1 MGLNMSQL
9 QKLYKPLS
17 HNNEKTDEITA
28 KIKEYLSVKT
38 PNCHFTKQHQE
49 IIEVLFSYSPYLSS
63 IALRDTEFT
72 AALIF
77 NGVDNALSTIFTKI
91 NRSFSAD
98 IKITEL
104 MEKLRELK
112 GQIALTCALADLTSK
127 WPLHQITETLSN
139 FAATTLH
146 ISLTFLL
153 YREVKKGNIAL
164 PLPDSNRLEPS
175 ICNDCGFFLLGMGKL
190 GANEL
195 NYSSDI
201 DLIALYNPEKIDYLG
216 KKTIGH
222 FFVGI
227 TQELMQIIERRTM
240 HGYVFRTDLRLRPDP
255 GSTPVAIS
263 ILAAETYYHTVAA
276 NWERSAMI
284 KAMPIAGDIKEGK
297 AYMASLSS
305 WIWRRSMDFAAIQ
318 DIAAIKNHLNQ
329 HYKQT
334 DKEFAGFDVKLGRGG
349 IREIEF
355 FAQINQLL
363 YGGRHPALRVR
374 GTLETLHTLVDEGLL
389 SANICQKLSVSY
401 EFLRTLEHRLQMV
414 NDEQTHIIPTD
425 MGAVSNIAGFMGFET
440 SELLKT
446 ALKNHTDYV
455 HEVYQNLL
463 PNETNENQRSFS
475 QGQIEQK
482 FNELGYT
489 SAKDMMNITASW
501 RSAKYRAL
509 RTNRSQKLL
518 EECIPTL
525 IEAFAATS
533 NPDSALSR
541 FDIFLSKLPAG
552 VQLFALFQANPS
564 LFALMARVM
573 GLAPALAETLAKKPL
588 LWELL
593 LEPNFFEPIENKT
606 LLTDHLKNMI
616 ARARDYQD
624 ILDMVRQ
631 FAEEYKFRIGV
642 QLLESIATADEC
654 MKSLALI
661 ADVTLEL
668 LVPEVEREF
677 ETRYGQFNNAGIAI
691 LAMGKYGGHELTHT
705 SDLDI
710 VFLYYVDDMK
720 SYSNGGR
727 SLGPSQ
733 YYSRLG
739 QNIITSITALTA
751 EGRLFEVDT
760 RLRPSGN
767 QGPLVV
773 TLDTFHDYY
782 SKDAWT
788 WEHMALTRARVIKEP
803 EHFSGELISEIRK
816 ILTNKRDQKSLVTAV
831 SDMRQKL
838 NNANKTDNPWA
849 LKHIRGGL
857 IDIEFICQ
865 YLLLKEGE
873 KHYDIFASN
882 MDTAFENLAAK
893 SLLEPVIGQDLIN
906 ARHLMQNVQSI
917 LRLCMGDK
925 PTDEIS
931 FSPGLKEILCRS
943 TKYGH
948 FEDLKENLL
957 NIQAKIYKHFE
968 VLIDIPAKRVKDD
981 NAD

>member
-1 MGLNMSQL
+1 MSLNHNI
-9 QKLYKPLS
+9 YKPIPQYT
-17 HNNEKTDEITA
+17 EKTDEIA
-28 KIKEYLSVKT
+28 AQLKQSLSPSGKDEKISDEMRNSIGT
-38 PNCHFTKQHQE
+38 MFG
-49 IIEVLFSYSPYLSS
+49 YSPYLSS
-63 IALRDTEFT
+63 IALKNIDFICN
-72 AALIF
+72 L
-77 NGVDNALSTIFTKI
+77 FTKGPNEGI
-91 NRSFSAD
+91 KEVFAHIEAPLSSAID
-98 IKITEL
+98 IAEL
-104 MEKLRELK
+104 MEQLRVGKAML
-112 GQIALTCALADLTSK
+112 ALTCAYADLNCI
-127 WPLHQITETLSN
+127 WPLTRTTQALSQ
-139 FAATTLH
+139 FASKALN
-146 ISLTFLL
+146 IALAFLL
-153 YREVKKGNIAL
+153 TREVRKGNIETPAL
-164 PLPDSNRLEPS
+164 STSSTDIINPS
-175 ICNDCGFFLLGMGKL
+175 ICDDCGFFILGMGKL

-201 DLIALYNPEKIDYLG
+201 DLIALYNPEKIKYLG

-227 TQELMQIIERRTM
+227 TQELMQIMERRTM

-255 GSTPVAIS
+255 GSTPPAIS
-263 ILAAETYYHTVAA
+263 IIAAETYYHTVAV

-284 KAMPIAGDIKEGK
+284 KASPIAGDTKEGK
-297 AYMASLSS
+297 AYLDNLSS

-329 HYKQT
+329 HYEQS
-334 DKEFAGFDVKLGRGG
+334 DKDFAGFDVKLGRGG

-363 YGGRHPALRVR
+363 YGGRHPVVRRR
-374 GTLETLHTLVDEGLL
+374 GTIETLHTLVEEGLL
-389 SANICQKLSVSY
+389 DTNICARLSVAY

-414 NDEQTHIIPTD
+414 NDEQTHTIPAD
-425 MGAVSNIAGFMGFET
+425 SEAIQHIAHFMGYTNPE
-440 SELLKT
+440 
-446 ALKNHTDYV
+446 ALKSALHSHTNYV
-455 HEVYQNLL
+455 NEVYQNLL
-463 PNETNENQRSFS
+463 PNEANENPIGFS
-475 QGQIEQK
+475 QGQIEHK
-482 FNELGYT
+482 FKGLGYT
-489 SAKDMMNITASW
+489 STKDMANITASW

-509 RTNRSQKLL
+509 KTDRSQSLL

-525 IEAFAATS
+525 IEAFAAMS
-533 NPDSALSR
+533 NPDAALSR
-541 FDIFLSKLPAG
+541 FDMFLSKLPAG

-593 LEPNFFEPIENKT
+593 LEPNFFEPIEDKT
-606 LLTDHLKNMI
+606 LLTEQLKGMI

-624 ILDMVRQ
+624 VLDIARQ

-642 QLLESIATADEC
+642 QLLESIATADES
-654 MKSLALI
+654 MKSLALV
-661 ADVTLEL
+661 ADVTLEQ

-677 ETRYGQFNNAGIAI
+677 EARYGHFNNGGIAI
-691 LAMGKYGGHELTHT
+691 LAMGKYGGNELTHT

-710 VFLYYVDDMK
+710 VFLYYVDDM
-720 SYSNGGR
+720 NGASSGKR

-739 QNIITSITALTA
+739 QNIITSITALTS

-773 TLDTFHDYY
+773 TLNTFRDYY

-788 WEHMALTRARVIKEP
+788 WEHMALTRARIIKEP
-803 EHFSGELISEIRK
+803 QYFSGELINEIRE
-816 ILTNKRDQKSLVTAV
+816 ILTNERDQTSLIKAV
-831 SDMRQKL
+831 ADMRRKL
-838 NNANKTDNPWA
+838 RSTNRTQNPWA

-873 KHYDIFASN
+873 KYPDLFSSN
-882 MDTAFENLAAK
+882 MDTAFKNLADMNLIDPSIAED
-893 SLLEPVIGQDLIN
+893 LVI
-906 ARHLMQNVQSI
+906 ARNMMQNIQSI

-925 PTDEIS
+925 APEESS
-931 FSPGLKEILCRS
+931 FSLGLKEILCRS
-943 TKYGH
+943 SK
-948 FEDLKENLL
+948 FETFSALKENLL
-957 NIQAKIYKHFE
+957 NTQANIYKHFE
-968 VLIDIPAKRVKDD
+968 TLIDIPASRVKDD
-981 NAD
+981 IAD